1 MLDKVAINVE
11 RIIDCCERDKEMI
24 VQLFRNN
31 LNVLNISEIM
41 MTECAGWMLAM
52 YLTGDPDIVDNNL
65 KAVGAKL
72 RELRETLPHLEISDK
87 LDS

>member
-1 MLDKVAINVE
+1 MLDKVAINVG
-11 RIIDCCERDKEMI
+11 RIIDCCERHKRMI
-24 VQLFRNN
+24 GRLLGITPNI
-31 LNVLNISEIM
+31 NISEIM